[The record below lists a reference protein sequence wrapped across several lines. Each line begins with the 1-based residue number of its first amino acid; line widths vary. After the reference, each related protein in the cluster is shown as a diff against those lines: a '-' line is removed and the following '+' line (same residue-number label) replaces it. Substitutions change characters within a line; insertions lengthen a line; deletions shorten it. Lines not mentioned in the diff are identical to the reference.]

1 MTTKVFIPFLL
12 LMLSGCLW
20 GFIPSA
26 PDRTVVRHALS
37 SVVLNIFLP
46 ALTFNVLYRAPINRE
61 LWAVPLV
68 SVAVCI
74 APLVAAWLIYRLI
87 FFVSRRPLS
96 RPAEGAL
103 LLAASWCNATYL
115 GLPVITSLFGEHLQ
129 RIPILFDILAST
141 PLLLTVG
148 VGIGITYGASGSR
161 TGTRRLLIEGL
172 KAIIKLP
179 PLWGGVVGFVFNIT
193 SVFVPLVIVNACALA
208 GSAVAPMMIFAVG
221 LALSFVG
228 IKRVLWL
235 SPAVTLKLLF
245 APLVAF
251 VVAGVLGLT
260 GEVRAATIIEAAMPT
275 MVLTMVIADKYLLDA
290 ELIAQSI
297 AVSTM
302 LSFVSIPAIFALVR

>member
-26 PDRTVVRHALS
+26 PDRKAVRQALS

-61 LWAVPLV
+61 LWAVPLASAV
-68 SVAVCI
+68 VCI
-74 APLVAAWLIYRLI
+74 APLIAAWLIFRLI
-87 FFVSRRPLS
+87 FIVSHRRLS
-96 RPAEGAL
+96 HPAVGAL
-103 LLAASWCNATYL
+103 LLSAAWCNAVYL

-148 VGIGITYGASGSR
+148 VGIGVTYGASGSG
-161 TGTRRLLIEGL
+161 TGTRQLLIEGL

-179 PLWGGVVGFVFNIT
+179 PLWGGVVGFIFNVT
-193 SVFVPLVIVNACALA
+193 HLFVPLVIVNACALA
-208 GSAVAPMMIFAVG
+208 ASAVTPMMIFAVG
-221 LALSFVG
+221 LALSFAG
-228 IKRVLWL
+228 MKRILWL
-235 SPAVTLKLLF
+235 IPAVTLKLLF
-245 APLVAF
+245 APLVGF
-251 VVAGVLGLT
+251 VVTGILGLT
-260 GEVRAATIIEAAMPT
+260 GEVRSATIIEAAMPT
-275 MVLTMVIADKYLLDA
+275 MVLTMVIADKYRLDA
-290 ELIAQSI
+290 ELVAQSI

-302 LSFVSIPAIFALVR
+302 LSFVTIPAIFALVR